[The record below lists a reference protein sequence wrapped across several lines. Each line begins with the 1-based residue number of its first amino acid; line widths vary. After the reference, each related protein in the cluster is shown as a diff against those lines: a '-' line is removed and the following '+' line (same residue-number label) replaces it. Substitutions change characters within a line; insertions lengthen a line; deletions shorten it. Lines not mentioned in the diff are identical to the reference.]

1 MNGRVLRNWKEF
13 IEIWQFCHYTRIR
26 KPLVLTEQVG
36 DKGLIWGFGE
46 SGYGYIF
53 TDS

>member
-13 IEIWQFCHYTRIR
+13 IEIWQFRHYTRIQ
-26 KPLVLTEQVG
+26 KPLVLNEQVG
-36 DKGLIWGFGE
+36 DKGLILGFRGD
-46 SGYGYIF
+46 GYIF

>member
-1 MNGRVLRNWKEF
+1 MYKWSSFAKLEG
-13 IEIWQFCHYTRIR
+13 IYCHYTRIR

-46 SGYGYIF
+46 SGDGYIF